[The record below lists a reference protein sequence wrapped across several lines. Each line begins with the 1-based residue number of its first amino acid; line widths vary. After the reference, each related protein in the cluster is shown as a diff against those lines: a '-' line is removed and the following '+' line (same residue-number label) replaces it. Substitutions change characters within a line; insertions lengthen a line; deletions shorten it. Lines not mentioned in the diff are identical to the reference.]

1 VTTSVDRTG
10 HHEIRITEE
19 TGWARRALWSR
30 TVRYLAGLG
39 VGIRYGVHDGNIIN
53 LARAVVERILYVPT
67 AGGLKRAPQPKA
79 EVFSMRLR
87 SLRNRLFKVLR
98 PTPVVTLGDY
108 PDLYTGRKKEIY
120 KRAVESLTHKAIN
133 FTDAYVST
141 FVKAEKVN
149 LSKKADPIPRPVQP
163 RSPRYNASVGIYLK
177 KFEKELLRGFW
188 KLCGYNVILKG
199 MNAGEVG
206 EQMKENWDAFSDPV
220 AVGLDAS
227 KFDQHVSEQ
236 ALKYEHSI
244 YNGVF
249 RSKELRS
256 LLKMQ
261 LRNHG
266 IGRVGLQKLV
276 YDTVGCRMSGD
287 LNTGMGNCLIMCSIV
302 IAFCEHVGLKFRLA
316 NNGDDCVLFL
326 EKADLHLL
334 AGVDAWFLD
343 FGFSLTQEEPV
354 SVLEKVV
361 FCQAQPVRTSTGWR
375 MVRDP
380 RVAMSKDCVS
390 LLGWDTEEDFK
401 AWAYAIG
408 SCGNQL
414 TIGVPVWNAWYSQLL
429 NYGKKRQGAVDAVY
443 DSGLGYM
450 SKGVT
455 GGEID
460 DLCRYSFYLAFDIEP
475 DLQEALEQDYSQPME
490 VGARCNMISYPEVTS
505 IDTLNP
511 LTQWLNLASKS
522 RCP

>member
-1 VTTSVDRTG
+1 MTTKVDRTG
-10 HHEIRITEE
+10 HHEIRITDE
-19 TGWARRALWSR
+19 TGWARQAPKSR

-39 VGIRYGVHDGNIIN
+39 VGVKYGVHDGNISN

-79 EVFSMRLR
+79 GVFSERLGP
-87 SLRNRLFKVLR
+87 LRKRLFKVLR
-98 PTPVVTLGDY
+98 PTPVVTLAEY
-108 PDLYTGRKKEIY
+108 PNLYTGRKKEIY
-120 KRAVESLTHKAIN
+120 NRAVESLTHKAVN
-133 FTDAYVST
+133 FTDAFVST

-149 LSKKADPIPRPVQP
+149 LSKKEDPIPRPVQP

-177 KFEKELLRGFW
+177 KFEKELLRGFR
-188 KLCGYNVILKG
+188 KICGYNVILKG

-206 EQMKENWDAFSDPV
+206 EQMRENWEAFRDPV

-227 KFDQHVSEQ
+227 KFDQHVSSD
-236 ALKYEHSI
+236 ALRFEHSI

-249 RSKELRS
+249 RSPELRK
-256 LLKMQ
+256 LLRMQ

-266 IGRVGLQKLV
+266 IGRVGLKKLV

-302 IAFCEHVGLKFRLA
+302 IAFCEHVGIMFRLA

-343 FGFSLTQEEPV
+343 FGFTLTQEDPV
-354 SVLEKVV
+354 DVLEKVV
-361 FCQAQPVRTSTGWR
+361 FCQSQPVYTSTGWR

-380 RVAMSKDCVS
+380 RTAMSKDCVS
-390 LLGWDTEEDFK
+390 LLPWDTDDDFR

-408 SCGNQL
+408 MCGHQL
-414 TIGVPVWNAWYSQLL
+414 TVGVPVWNTWYSQLL
-429 NYGKKRQGAVDAVY
+429 NYGKMRQGAVDAVY

-450 SKGVT
+450 SKGVI
-455 GGEID
+455 GGEIND
-460 DLCRYSFYLAFDIEP
+460 MVRYSFYLAFGIEP
-475 DLQEALEQDYSQPME
+475 DLQEALEQDYSQALE
-490 VGARCNMISYPEVTS
+490 VGASCNMISYPEVTS
-505 IDTLNP
+505 IDSLNP
-511 LTQWLNLASKS
+511 LTEWLKLANQPK
-522 RCP
+522 CP